1 MKSKKVKCPKTGKM
15 TGQEVPRKWWMYL
28 MPWMKKYYC
37 LDCHHEFV
45 ILVGKIT
52 ISKKFWIPPNDQNK

>member
-1 MKSKKVKCPKTGKM
+1 M
-15 TGQEVPRKWWMYL
+15 TGQEAPRKWWMYL

-52 ISKKFWIPPNDQNK
+52 ISKKFWIPPNDQKK

>member
-1 MKSKKVKCPKTGKM
+1 MKSKKVKCPKSGKM
-15 TGQEVPRKWWMYL
+15 VAQEVPRKWWMYL

-52 ISKKFWIPPNDQNK
+52 ISKKFWIPPNDQKK